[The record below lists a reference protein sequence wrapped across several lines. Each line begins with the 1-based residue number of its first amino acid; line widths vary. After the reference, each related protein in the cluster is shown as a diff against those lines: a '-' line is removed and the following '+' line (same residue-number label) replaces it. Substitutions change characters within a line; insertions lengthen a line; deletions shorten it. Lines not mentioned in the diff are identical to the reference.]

1 MQITSLAAILA
12 VASSDPVPY
21 STQPT
26 EHFANN
32 AEAYQSQLELQQQG
46 VYGDQS
52 HYSQQ
57 DFSQSD
63 AGYSQ
68 GHSVAFPSG
77 QASFAGQS
85 TFAGQK
91 AFAEQNFQSRRPST
105 EKSARIISFQN
116 ENKGKSY
123 QYSYET
129 ENGIKVQEQ
138 GSVQGKTLR
147 AQGGYTY
154 TGDDGQVYTV
164 TYTADE
170 NGFRPQGAH
179 LPTPPPIPEAIQKSI
194 ELNQR
199 EAANNNGVY
208 DDGSYK
214 EQTEFQQQRHQSQQQ
229 HSQRIQQIN
238 DLQPQHFSEI
248 QPVQQIPIQHQQI
261 PEILPVQQIPIQH
274 QQIPEIQPVQQ
285 IPIQHQQMPEIQPVQ
300 QHQQLLEIQQQLPEI
315 QHAPEIQ
322 QVQPQVQ
329 NSQHGQELYQQQYQ
343 QEQGW
348 AGQEAA
354 TTAGYSGW
362 K

>member
-1 MQITSLAAILA
+1 MRLITSLAAILA
-12 VASSDPVPY
+12 VASSEPVPY
-21 STQPT
+21 TTQPT

-32 AEAYQSQLELQQQG
+32 AESYQSQLEVQQQG
-46 VYGDQS
+46 IYADQS

-57 DFSQSD
+57 DFSQSE

-68 GHSVAFPSG
+68 GHTVAFPSG
-77 QASFAGQS
+77 QTSFAGQS

-91 AFAEQNFQSRRPST
+91 NFAGQNFQSQRPST
-105 EKSARIISFQN
+105 EKSARIVSYQN
-116 ENKGKSY
+116 ENKGKNY

-147 AQGGYTY
+147 AQGGYSY

-170 NGFRPQGAH
+170 HGFRPQGAH

-194 ELNQR
+194 EFNQR

-214 EQTEFQQQRHQSQQQ
+214 EEIVLQQQRHRSQQQ
-229 HSQRIQQIN
+229 QSQRIQQIN
-238 DLQPQHFSEI
+238 DLQPHQYSEI
-248 QPVQQIPIQHQQI
+248 QPVQQIPIEH
-261 PEILPVQQIPIQH
+261 
-274 QQIPEIQPVQQ
+274 QIPEIQ
-285 IPIQHQQMPEIQPVQ
+285 VQ
-300 QHQQLLEIQQQLPEI
+300 QHQEQQLPEY
-315 QHAPEIQ
+315 QPEIQ

-329 NSQHGQELYQQQYQ
+329 QFQHGQEGYQQVQQQYQ

-348 AGQEAA
+348 AGQEA

>member
-1 MQITSLAAILA
+1 MKLITSLAAILA
-12 VASSDPVPY
+12 VASADPVPY
-21 STQPT
+21 TTQPT

-32 AEAYQSQLELQQQG
+32 AETYQSQLELQQQG

-91 AFAEQNFQSRRPST
+91 AFAGQNAFQSQRPSI
-105 EKSARIISFQN
+105 EKSARIISYQN
-116 ENKGKSY
+116 ENNGKNY

-147 AQGGYTY
+147 AQGGYSY
-154 TGDDGQVYTV
+154 AGDDGQVYTV

-170 NGFRPQGAH
+170 NGFRAQGAH

-214 EQTEFQQQRHQSQQQ
+214 EETELQQQRHRSQHQ
-229 HSQRIQQIN
+229 HSQSIQQIN
-238 DLQPQHFSEI
+238 DLQPQHFAEI

-261 PEILPVQQIPIQH
+261 T
-274 QQIPEIQPVQQ
+274 EIQPVQQ
-285 IPIQHQQMPEIQPVQ
+285 IAIQ
-300 QHQQLLEIQQQLPEI
+300 QHPEIQQQLPEI

-322 QVQPQVQ
+322 QVQ
-329 NSQHGQELYQQQYQ
+329 HGQELYQQQYQ

-348 AGQEAA
+348 VGQEAA

>member
-1 MQITSLAAILA
+1 MRLITSLAAILA

-21 STQPT
+21 TSQPT

-32 AEAYQSQLELQQQG
+32 AEAYQSQLELQEQA

-57 DFSQSD
+57 DFSQPD
-63 AGYSQ
+63 AGFTH
-68 GHSVAFPSG
+68 GHEAFPSG
-77 QASFAGQS
+77 QTSFAGQS

-91 AFAEQNFQSRRPST
+91 AFAGQNFQSQRPST

-147 AQGGYTY
+147 AQGGYSY

-194 ELNQR
+194 QLNQQ
-199 EAANNNGVY
+199 EAANNNGIY

-214 EQTEFQQQRHQSQQQ
+214 EETEFQQQLHQSQQQ
-229 HSQRIQQIN
+229 HSQRIQHIN
-238 DLQPQHFSEI
+238 DLQPQHF
-248 QPVQQIPIQHQQI
+248 
-261 PEILPVQQIPIQH
+261 
-274 QQIPEIQPVQQ
+274 PEIQ
-285 IPIQHQQMPEIQPVQ
+285 QHQPFFNIQPVQ
-300 QHQQLLEIQQQLPEI
+300 QHQQILEIQQQLPEI

-329 NSQHGQELYQQQYQ
+329 HSQHGEELYQQQYQ